1 MLIEKKNDGSN
12 SSGLNHAE
20 RCLSNVP
27 GSGQLAYD
35 TQQCVRTNALGLAP
49 PVWRRWAAA
58 FEPLVLEGIAKVL
71 AIKEREFLR

>member
-1 MLIEKKNDGSN
+1 M
-12 SSGLNHAE
+12 
-20 RCLSNVP
+20 SNVP

-58 FEPLVLEGIAKVL
+58 FEPLAREGITTVF
-71 AIKEREFLR
+71 AIEEK